1 VKLMDNHLVYV
12 KTPIGDEAVR
22 QSTRVV
28 KRNLRMV
35 LVQVDGKL
43 SVAELSDKIGNPQMV
58 EAALRELESD
68 GFIAPTLEG
77 VSVWEAAKARAA
89 APVSEFS
96 TFGPMAG
103 ASSNSGYSKAMASNF
118 SDFGKLNQANRPYEN
133 RLPDA
138 PGVMVAEKREVFS
151 DRKPLPWGRLF
162 FLAILAALLVGVGT
176 LLFYPYERLLP
187 GLEAAGSQYLK
198 MPVKIGSLQ
207 IRYLPKPALVL
218 SNTRLG
224 SQGDVSIETIS
235 FSPWSLLGSGKH
247 DIQRLDIAG
256 VSFPAER
263 LQDLPL
269 FASSVSAAQNPFSVR
284 QITID
289 RLKVKAGDLH
299 LDGLIGEILLR
310 GDGIAEKAEF
320 QTVDRSIRLS
330 VAPSASGVLLGIEG
344 FGWKP
349 FSNQAISCD
358 QLQAKGQVQGSK
370 LLIHSF
376 DTTLLGGVIKGSW
389 MLDWTNGLAMAG
401 DATLARLNARKV
413 TAAFA
418 PNFNLDGEMAGVLRL
433 RSGGQDAASL
443 WRNIEAGLDLTMT
456 NGILQGIDLGEVF
469 RRGPGSVVRG
479 GGTKF
484 DRLTG
489 KVVINPRQI
498 SGRAMQL
505 DAGMVVANGQ
515 FSTTPDQRVDA
526 DLSVTMKT
534 SVAIQRLP
542 VRVSGT
548 LPDLSTIGSR

>member
-1 VKLMDNHLVYV
+1 
-12 KTPIGDEAVR
+12 
-22 QSTRVV
+22 
-28 KRNLRMV
+28 
-35 LVQVDGKL
+35 
-43 SVAELSDKIGNPQMV
+43 
-58 EAALRELESD
+58 
-68 GFIAPTLEG
+68 
-77 VSVWEAAKARAA
+77 
-89 APVSEFS
+89 
-96 TFGPMAG
+96 
-103 ASSNSGYSKAMASNF
+103 
-118 SDFGKLNQANRPYEN
+118 
-133 RLPDA
+133 
-138 PGVMVAEKREVFS
+138 
-151 DRKPLPWGRLF
+151 
-162 FLAILAALLVGVGT
+162 
-176 LLFYPYERLLP
+176 
-187 GLEAAGSQYLK
+187 
-198 MPVKIGSLQ
+198 
-207 IRYLPKPALVL
+207 
-218 SNTRLG
+218 
-224 SQGDVSIETIS
+224 
-235 FSPWSLLGSGKH
+235 
-247 DIQRLDIAG
+247 
-256 VSFPAER
+256 
-263 LQDLPL
+263 
-269 FASSVSAAQNPFSVR
+269 VR

-289 RLKVKAGDLH
+289 RLMVKAGDLH

-349 FSNQAISCD
+349 FSNQAISFD

-489 KVVINPRQI
+489 KVAINPRQI

-515 FSTTPDQRVDA
+515 FSATPDQRVDA

>member
-1 VKLMDNHLVYV
+1 MDNHLVYV

-58 EAALRELESD
+58 EGALRELESD

-89 APVSEFS
+89 EPVSEFS

-133 RLPDA
+133 PLPDA
-138 PGVMVAEKREVFS
+138 PVSMVAEKREVFR

-162 FLAILAALLVGVGT
+162 FLAILAALLVAVGA
-176 LLFYPYERLLP
+176 LVFYPYEKLLP
-187 GLEAAGSQYLK
+187 GIEAAGSQYLK

-207 IRYLPKPALVL
+207 IRYLPKLALVL
-218 SNTRLG
+218 SDTRLG
-224 SQGDVSIETIS
+224 VRGDVSIETIS
-235 FSPWSLLGSGKH
+235 FSPWPLFGGGKY

-263 LQDLPL
+263 LLDFPP
-269 FASSVSAAQNPFSVR
+269 FASLASSAQAPFSVQ

-289 RLKVKAGDLH
+289 RLTVKAGDLR
-299 LDGLIGEILLR
+299 LDGLTGEILLR
-310 GDGIAEKAEF
+310 SDGVAEKAEF

-330 VAPSASGVLLGIEG
+330 VIPSASGVLLGIEG
-344 FGWKP
+344 FAWKP
-349 FSNQAISCD
+349 FSNQAISFD
-358 QLQAKGQVQGSK
+358 QLQAKGQLQGSK
-370 LLIHSF
+370 LLINSF
-376 DTTLLGGVIKGSW
+376 DSTLLGGVIKGSW
-389 MLDWTNGLAMAG
+389 MLDWTGGLAMAG

-418 PNFNLDGEMAGVLRL
+418 PKLNLDGEMAGVLRL
-433 RSGGQDAASL
+433 RSSGQDAASL

-484 DRLTG
+484 DRLSG
-489 KVVINPRQI
+489 QVVINPRQV

-505 DAGMVVANGQ
+505 DAGMVIASGQ
-515 FSTTPDQRVDA
+515 FSATPDQRVDA
-526 DLSVTMKT
+526 ALTVTMQT

-542 VRVSGT
+542 VKVSGT